1 MKKVLN
7 VDELKIGM
15 YVVRVTKSN
24 GSAIMTS
31 RGTIK
36 DTASIARLKSLKIK
50 EVEIDASKSESLSE
64 EVKAKETTTPNS
76 NLETASP
83 VTPSSLKQELESAKA
98 MYEKAREVQ
107 RKAQAKIKAEGM
119 LDTKEFELIA
129 KEFFD
134 SITRN
139 QDALLCMTK
148 LQDKDSYLLE
158 HSINVGILLA
168 IFAKQQGLNKEIGL
182 RLTLAGLF
190 HDIGKI
196 KVPDE
201 ILLKNGKLTDEEF
214 DEIKKHPQY
223 GAEIL
228 KKLGVD
234 NLAIQIALQ
243 HHERLSGNG
252 YPFGLFAHQIN
263 KYVRMSCI
271 VDVFDAMTAERVYKP
286 AMSTFQVLKIMKK
299 NGSEQFD
306 MTLLDQF
313 IRAIGLFSIGS
324 FVQMKSEKLAIVTA
338 TNHDEPLRPIVTIFY
353 NAKHK
358 RHIEIETIDLSSQR
372 AHDRIEKTVNAVDFG
387 IDSNA
392 IIERLI
398 LNQ

>member
-1 MKKVLN
+1 MKKVIN
-7 VDELKIGM
+7 VDELKVGM
-15 YVVRVTKSN
+15 YVTRVTKSN

-31 RGTIK
+31 KGVIK
-36 DTASIARLKSLKIK
+36 GANSIARLKSLKVK
-50 EVEIDASKSESLSE
+50 EVEIDVSRSECLGEEKPEETANPNSSL
-64 EVKAKETTTPNS
+64 ETTS
-76 NLETASP
+76 SVAASP
-83 VTPSSLKQELESAKA
+83 LKQELKSAKA

-119 LDTKEFELIA
+119 FDTKEFELIA
-129 KEFFD
+129 EEFFD

-168 IFAKQQGLNKEIGL
+168 IFAKQLGLNKKIGL
-182 RLTLAGLF
+182 RLTLAGLL

-196 KVPDE
+196 KVPDD
-201 ILLKNGKLTDEEF
+201 ILFKNGKLTDEEF

-228 KKLGVD
+228 TKLGVD
-234 NLAIQIALQ
+234 SLAIQVALQ
-243 HHERLSGNG
+243 HHERLAGNG
-252 YPFGLFAHQIN
+252 YPFGLIAHLIN

-286 AMSTFQVLKIMKK
+286 AMTAFQVFKIMKK
-299 NGSEQFD
+299 NGSEQYD
-306 MTLLDQF
+306 MTLLNQF

-324 FVQMKSEKLAIVTA
+324 VVQMESEKLAVVTA
-338 TNHDEPLRPIVTIFY
+338 TNHDEPLKPMVTLFY

-358 RHIEIETIDLSSQR
+358 RHIEIETINLSSKR
-372 AHDRIEKTVNAVDFG
+372 ARDRIEKVVNAADFG
-387 IDSNA
+387 IDSND
-392 IIERLI
+392 IIKRLI